1 MKKITT
7 LVLLLFVGTIAAQDA
22 NVFWSRGFFK
32 PNTTVKDIKAK
43 EAAGNSATALS
54 SNNFDATTNA
64 ILANASTEV
73 VGYLLSLKG
82 NDVNKVTH
90 DGRTYLFWAAMKGN
104 LPLMKK
110 LIKLGAKTDVVDDKG
125 SSVLLFAAG
134 GGQTNP
140 ELYDLLLANGAKI
153 TETTP
158 KGANAILKLVGG
170 AKDLKDLNY
179 FLEKGLD
186 LNHTDKDGHNAVDYA
201 ARSGN
206 QTIIAQLVKKGV
218 AYKDTNADGSNA
230 ILVASEG
237 GRGPGN
243 SLAFFK
249 YLEGLGINPNVT
261 DNNGVTPIHNLAS
274 RNKDNAIF
282 NYFINKG
289 VTTTKADAKGN
300 TPLMNAAGRNSLEV
314 VKFFGVKNLDAKNK
328 DGKTALTNA
337 VAYNNADVVTYLI
350 SKGAAIDVVD
360 TKGNNLAYYLV
371 NSYSKR
377 NKKAFTEKW
386 DLLTAKGL
394 NMTHVQ
400 EGKNNI
406 LHLAVAKNNKDL
418 LAKIARLS
426 IDVNAKNANGL
437 TPLHLAAMTTNNVD
451 LIKYLI
457 SVGAKK
463 DAVTEFEET
472 VYDLASE
479 NELLNK
485 NKIEFLK

>member
-7 LVLLLFVGTIAAQDA
+7 LVLLLFIGTIAAQDA

-32 PNTTVKDIKAK
+32 PNTTVKDIQAK

-73 VGYLLSLKG
+73 VDYLLSLKG

-170 AKDLKDLNY
+170 AKDLKDLSY

-186 LNHTDKDGHNAVDYA
+186 LNHTDKDGQNAIDYA

-206 QTIIAQLVKKGV
+206 KAIIAQLIKKGV
-218 AYKDTNADGSNA
+218 SYKDTNTDGSNA

-261 DNNGVTPIHNLAS
+261 DNNGVTPIHNLAG
-274 RNKDNAIF
+274 RNKDVTIF
-282 NYFINKG
+282 NYFIAKG
-289 VTTTKADAKGN
+289 VSTTKADKKGN
-300 TPLMNAAGRNSLEV
+300 TPLMNAASRNSLEV

-337 VAYNNADVVTYLI
+337 VAGNGADVVTYLLENGAD
-350 SKGAAIDVVD
+350 SKVIDKD
-360 TKGNNLAYYLV
+360 GNSLAYYLV
-371 NSYSKR
+371 KSYSKR
-377 NKKAFTEKW
+377 NLKAFNAKW
-386 DLLTAKGL
+386 DLLTAKGV
-394 NMTHVQ
+394 NIAAVQ
-400 EGKNNI
+400 EGGNNL
-406 LHLAVAKNNKDL
+406 LHLAVTKNSTDL
-418 LAKIARLS
+418 LAKIAKYKV
-426 IDVNAKNANGL
+426 DVNAKNDNGL
-437 TPLHLAAMTTNNVD
+437 TPLHLAAMTSSTVEN
-451 LIKYLI
+451 IKYLI
-457 SVGAKK
+457 DLGAKTTI
-463 DAVTEFEET
+463 VTDFEES
-472 VYDLASE
+472 VYDLAVE
-479 NELLNK
+479 NELLEK